1 MGVIVYTSRRKDI
14 FGNFYTGGS
23 GGGYG
28 GGVNEVSYRV
38 ETGRVTYSGDSNA
51 ILSVLYETM
60 FVLEPIITASLVH
73 IVTDIGESESS
84 GDDGTDISME
94 IPVITLRHIIID
106 NNYVGV
112 DVYVKK
118 STSDFVTYEIN
129 LIIIG

>member
-14 FGNFYTGGS
+14 FGNFYT
-23 GGGYG
+23 GGYG